1 MTTYDIIILGGGAA
15 AFAAATKANDLQ
27 ATALIVNSGLP
38 LGGTCVNVG
47 CVPSKHL
54 LGIAHALEA
63 TRHSAFDSVPVARL
77 NGQFSVRAARNEKD
91 ALVEGL
97 RRRNYEQVL
106 ESLEHI
112 DLREGRGRIIAP
124 GTVDVDGESI
134 EARHVLVAT
143 GARASIPAIP
153 GLAEA
158 GYLTNIE
165 ALQLDEAPVRLV
177 VIGGGPLG
185 LEFAQIFARFGSHV
199 TVLETLSR
207 IVPKAEPEIAAAL
220 RESLEEEGIA
230 IRTGMRIERVQ
241 PGPPKTIVCGPQA
254 TDRFEADAILVATGI
269 RANTEDIGLETAG
282 GRLTQAGF
290 VELSDWYQ
298 AGENLWAAGDVA
310 GRMPLETV
318 AAKEG
323 ALAAA
328 NALEGRR
335 DSLNYDAVPWAVFTS
350 PQLAGV
356 GLTEEESMRRTGYCN
371 CRTVFYSQVPK
382 AMALKDTKGAV
393 KLTIDREGRIRGAYA
408 CGTNAAEIIHE
419 ATLAIRH
426 GLTIHDIIDT
436 VHVFPT
442 YSEAIKLAAQAFTRD
457 ISVMTCCIG

>member
-1 MTTYDIIILGGGAA
+1 MDTYDLIILGGGSA
-15 AFAAATKANDLQ
+15 AFAAATKANDLR
-27 ATALIVNSGLP
+27 AKALIVNSGLP

-47 CVPSKHL
+47 CVPAKHL
-54 LGIAHALEA
+54 LGIADALQA
-63 TRHSAFDSVPVARL
+63 TRHSAFDSVPLARL

-97 RRRNYEQVL
+97 RRRNYEEVL
-106 ESLEHI
+106 RSLGHV
-112 DLREGRGRIIAP
+112 DLREGRGRLVAP
-124 GTVDVDGESI
+124 GRVDADGESF
-134 EARHVLVAT
+134 EGHHVLVAT

-158 GYLTNIE
+158 EYLTNIE
-165 ALQLDEAPVRLV
+165 ALRLDEAPARLV

-199 TVLETLSR
+199 TVLEALPQ

-220 RESLEEEGIA
+220 REALEAEGIA

-241 PGPPKTIVCGPQA
+241 PGTPKTVECGPQA
-254 TDRFEADAILVATGI
+254 NDRFEGDAILVATGI
-269 RANTEDIGLETAG
+269 RPNTEDLGLATAG
-282 GRLTQAGF
+282 GRLSQAGF
-290 VELSDWYQ
+290 VETTDWYQ

-335 DSLNYDAVPWAVFTS
+335 DSLDYDAVPWAVFTS

-419 ATLAIRH
+419 AALAIRH